1 MSSRSLLPACLL
13 ACSAA
18 LATGCGGGSGRGGDA
33 VRLDIAAPAD
43 AATVRS
49 DAVEIRGSVRPAT
62 ATVVVAGRPA
72 EVSAGA
78 FSARVALNAGVNVI
92 DVLASAGDARP
103 ALAALRVRR
112 LVIVRVPA
120 LVGLAPDEATARL
133 EALGLKADRENGG
146 GLFDELLGGDPRVC
160 QTDPVAGTR
169 ADPGATVLLEVA
181 RRC

>member
-1 MSSRSLLPACLL
+1 MEKRRFGKTDMNVSVLDF
-13 ACSAA
+13 
-18 LATGCGGGSGRGGDA
+18 GGSEIGYEEASLASVSKLLNRA
-33 VRLDIAAPAD
+33 LD
-43 AATVRS
+43 
-49 DAVEIRGSVRPAT
+49 
-62 ATVVVAGRPA
+62 
-72 EVSAGA
+72 
-78 FSARVALNAGVNVI
+78 AGVNVI